1 MARIDEILFLKFRF
15 RFFYA
20 ILNTIVLALITL
32 IYLYIV
38 SVLFNHQ
45 RKSPEQHGA
54 NKVPGNALSQLL
66 ENGIVLRR
74 TV

>member
-1 MARIDEILFLKFRF
+1 MVRVDEKFWKFRF
-15 RFFYA
+15 RFFYT

-32 IYLYIV
+32 IHFYIV
-38 SVLFNHQ
+38 SVLLIHQ

-54 NKVPGNALSQLL
+54 NKVPGNALSKLL